1 MQLPSATQSCSTL
14 SSVSCMPT
22 LPPIPA
28 RSNSQE
34 NMRSSPNPFL
44 TSLTSTNPFT
54 DRTAAPGNPFRAQS
68 QESEA
73 TSWLC
78 KEEPI
83 TDCPFPSL
91 MPVGHNTSKSSASL
105 DGFKDSFDLQGRSAV
120 KTSNPRGWVTFE
132 EEEDFGVQGKSK
144 STCLDLV
151 GSQPGS
157 FDEDWKKSTNVS
169 FCVLPS
175 RPPPPPPGPL
185 LPPSTSPPTDPFT
198 PLASKVSPILDS
210 TER

>member
-1 MQLPSATQSCSTL
+1 
-14 SSVSCMPT
+14 MPT

-151 GSQPGS
+151 GNQPGS

-175 RPPPPPPGPL
+175 RPPPTPPVPL
-185 LPPSTSPPTDPFT
+185 FDTRSC
-198 PLASKVSPILDS
+198 
-210 TER
+210 